1 MDSPVDYAGPAAC
14 GGPFARL
21 TLNSPHNRNA
31 LSSTLVSQLHQGLSA
46 AEADPAVRLVVL
58 GHTGGTFCAGAD
70 LSEAGGGGGDPY
82 RMAVARAREMTAL
95 LRAIVE
101 SPLPVVGAING
112 HVRAGGFGLVGACDM
127 VVAGPESTF
136 ALTEAR
142 IGVAPAI
149 ISLTLLPKLSPRAA
163 ARYYLTGE
171 KFGAREAADIG
182 LITMAA
188 DDVDAAVAA
197 LVADVGRGSPQ
208 GLAAS
213 KALTTAAVL
222 EGFDRDA
229 ERLTEESA
237 RLLSP
242 TKRAKGCWPSC
253 RNVRPAGS
261 SRRRCGP
268 LTRPAGPPPTTQE
281 VGNSLFRITLR
292 FGHTGGELPQTG
304 NSMAKNNIAIPAA
317 IIAWPM
323 LPGNLD
329 WVASCRRS
337 MTNLHAQKTAAT
349 AKPTVPIQFTAL
361 NQMGDPLFGGMF
373 IAVMSIAGI
382 DPSGSVAYSVH
393 ERTGSKR
400 GFMAAYIQ
408 AVASIIKP

>member
-1 MDSPVDYAGPAAC
+1 M
-14 GGPFARL
+14 
-21 TLNSPHNRNA
+21 
-31 LSSTLVSQLHQGLSA
+31 
-46 AEADPAVRLVVL
+46 
-58 GHTGGTFCAGAD
+58 
-70 LSEAGGGGGDPY
+70 
-82 RMAVARAREMTAL
+82 
-95 LRAIVE
+95 
-101 SPLPVVGAING
+101 VGAING

-237 RLLSP
+237 RLFVSDEAREGMLAFLQ
-242 TKRAKGCWPSC
+242 KRPPRW
-253 RNVRPAGS
+253 VQPATM
-261 SRRRCGP
+261 R
-268 LTRPAGPPPTTQE
+268 
-281 VGNSLFRITLR
+281 
-292 FGHTGGELPQTG
+292 
-304 NSMAKNNIAIPAA
+304 AA
-317 IIAWPM
+317 
-323 LPGNLD
+323 D
-329 WVASCRRS
+329 
-337 MTNLHAQKTAAT
+337 
-349 AKPTVPIQFTAL
+349 
-361 NQMGDPLFGGMF
+361 
-373 IAVMSIAGI
+373 
-382 DPSGSVAYSVH
+382 
-393 ERTGSKR
+393 
-400 GFMAAYIQ
+400 
-408 AVASIIKP
+408 